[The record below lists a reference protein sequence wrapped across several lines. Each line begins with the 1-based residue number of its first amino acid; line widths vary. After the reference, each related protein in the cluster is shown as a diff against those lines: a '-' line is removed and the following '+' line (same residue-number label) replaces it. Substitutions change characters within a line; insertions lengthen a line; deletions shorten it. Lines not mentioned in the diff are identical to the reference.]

1 MKPKTTLSDARW
13 ISWPQTQDVMGALIN
28 DGQES
33 ALFVGGCVRNA
44 LLGMD
49 VTDIDIATIY
59 TPGIVK
65 EKLAAKGI
73 RAVDTGIE
81 HGTITAIK
89 DNKTFEITTLRKDI
103 KTDGRHAVVAF
114 TDDWAADAHRR
125 DFTMNA
131 LFADI
136 NGQVF
141 DPTGRGIDDLK
152 KKRVVFVG
160 DAHERIK
167 EDFLRILRFF
177 RFYGLYGAGEADE
190 SALAACK
197 ENAHGIKNLSKER
210 IGQEFFKILTL
221 NRAADILTLMFSCD
235 VLKEMTQAY
244 NEASMQLLVDRQCG
258 FDCVDIYTRYLLL
271 TDYNVEAGRD
281 YMVFANKNKTHMKKI
296 MEARD
301 FLKNINTKEIR
312 ASVYWHGNAATLQA
326 YLLKTL
332 SSKDSLSPEVM
343 DVARYWRAPEFPVT
357 GEDLMAQGYVQGPEL
372 GSKLKAME
380 RAWVENDFVL

>member
-1 MKPKTTLSDARW
+1 ME
-13 ISWPQTQDVMGALIN
+13 ALIK

-44 LLGMD
+44 LLGID

-59 TPGIVK
+59 TPDIVK
-65 EKLAAKGI
+65 ERLSAKGI

-114 TDDWAADAHRR
+114 TDDWAVDAHRR

-167 EDFLRILRFF
+167 EDLLRILRFF
-177 RFYGLYGAGEADE
+177 RFYGLYGAGEAEE

-210 IGQEFFKILTL
+210 IGQEFFKILAL

-235 VLKEMTQAY
+235 VLKDMTQTY
-244 NEASMQLLVDRQCG
+244 NKANMQLLVDRQRG
-258 FDCVDIYTRYLLL
+258 FDCVDIYTRVLLL
-271 TDYNVEAGRD
+271 TDYNAEAGQD
-281 YMVFANKNKTHMKKI
+281 YMVFANKNKIHMKKI
-296 MEARD
+296 MKAHA
-301 FLKNINTKEIR
+301 FLKNMNAKEIR

-332 SSKDSLSPEVM
+332 SSKDSLNPEVV
-343 DVARYWRAPEFPVT
+343 DVARYWHAPEFPVT

-372 GSKLKAME
+372 GGKLKAME
-380 RAWVENDFVL
+380 CAWVENDFERLD